1 MLHSNAGHEKVQ
13 DRQMTMHMIKLTTY
27 RMRTVMLTVL
37 MTVTSYAAAQC
48 GYCKTFE
55 DLLADRWV
63 PLDSVNVDRHSKNRQ
78 FWVGGN
84 DYALSTGNTLTD
96 KILKEDAFAVMQG
109 KKLYV
114 NSRRLRYQK
123 TRFTKGFTRA
133 MHLGHDTLIF
143 VNQTIG
149 AAATNKVASTGVMF
163 GAVGG
168 LLAAGNNMHRRICYI
183 ISGAKDKKGNM
194 EIEMVDD
201 SLMEKVL
208 KDRPALKE
216 EYYSEPEKSFRI
228 LASHIVPILKKAGLL
243 SPAMRKEER

>member
-37 MTVTSYAAAQC
+37 MTITSYAVAQC

-55 DLLADRWV
+55 DLLFDRWEH
-63 PLDSVNVDRHSKNRQ
+63 LDTVSVDKNSKSHQ

-84 DYALSTGNTLTD
+84 DCSLSTGNLVTD
-96 KILKEDAFAVMQG
+96 NMLKKDAFAVMQG

-208 KDRPALKE
+208 KDHQSLKE
-216 EYYSEPEKSFRI
+216 EYYSEPDKSLRI
-228 LASHIVPILKKAGLL
+228 RASRIVPILKKAGLL
-243 SPAMRKEER
+243 TTVVRKEER

>member
-1 MLHSNAGHEKVQ
+1 
-13 DRQMTMHMIKLTTY
+13 MTMHMIKLTTY

-55 DLLADRWV
+55 DLLADRWEH
-63 PLDSVNVDRHSKNRQ
+63 LDTVSVDKNSKSHQ

-84 DYALSTGNTLTD
+84 DCSLSTGNLVTD
-96 KILKEDAFAVMQG
+96 NMLKKDAFAVMQG

-133 MHLGHDTLIF
+133 MRMGRDTLIF
-143 VNQTIG
+143 ANQVIG
-149 AAATNKVASTGVMF
+149 KAEQSRAAIAGAVF
-163 GAVGG
+163 GALGG
-168 LLAAGNNMHRRICYI
+168 ALAASNGMSRRVCYI
-183 ISGAKDKKGNM
+183 ICGTEDKKGNM

-208 KDRPALKE
+208 KDHQALKE
-216 EYYSEPEKSFRI
+216 EYYSEPDKSLRI
-228 LASHIVPILKKAGLL
+228 RASRIVPILKKAGLL
-243 SPAMRKEER
+243 TTVVRKEER